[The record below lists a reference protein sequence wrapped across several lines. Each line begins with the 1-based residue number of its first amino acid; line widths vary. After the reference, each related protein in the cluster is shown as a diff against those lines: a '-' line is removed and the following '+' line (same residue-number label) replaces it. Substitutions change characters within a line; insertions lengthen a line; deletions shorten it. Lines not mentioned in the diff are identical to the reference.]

1 MTEVIRIWND
11 HIDNNCKKTYRR
23 INILINKLSSFCWN
37 NDSLFFVWN
46 RRICAHD
53 LDYTSLLWKSRRI
66 FFNAAF
72 FFYSLVP
79 RECGM
84 LSYSYK
90 KQYSILAEY
99 QLGSQFDLAFNVGH
113 AMNRSKN
120 LNGGQYLFCNITKCI
135 MKYIFVSRGK
145 KGKNSLKRNYFNNLH
160 NINTI

>member
-72 FFYSLVP
+72 SLFLFFFP
-79 RECGM
+79 
-84 LSYSYK
+84 
-90 KQYSILAEY
+90 I
-99 QLGSQFDLAFNVGH
+99 
-113 AMNRSKN
+113 
-120 LNGGQYLFCNITKCI
+120 LFCRENAGCSLILIRNNILFWQSTNSGLSLISLLMWATLWTEVKI
-135 MKYIFVSRGK
+135 LMADNIFSAISQNVLWSTYLYLGRK
-145 KGKNSLKRNYFNNLH
+145 KGRIL
-160 NINTI
+160 